1 MSSRYDQALGIKGE
15 IAALKRE
22 RVISA
27 AVDLFYERGYDNTTL
42 DAVAEQ
48 LGVTK
53 PFIYSHFGSKA
64 ELLAEICSR
73 GINSSQAAL
82 DSVLVLPDSPTEKLA
97 LICARF
103 VSAVL
108 ESQKHI
114 AIFAREAKNLNDED
128 LKRIST
134 QRRKFDRALTK
145 LLDEGVAAGEFSIG
159 DTHFAALAIQGMISW
174 AYVWYRPDGRL
185 SMTELSDQMA
195 ELVLRLVGTAPK
207 S

>member
-1 MSSRYDQALGIKGE
+1 MSTHYGEAMGIKGE

-42 DAVAEQ
+42 DSVAER

-73 GINSSQAAL
+73 GIDASQLAMDDVVAL
-82 DSVLVLPDSPTEKLA
+82 QESPTEKLIM
-97 LICARF
+97 LSRRF

-114 AIFAREAKNLNDED
+114 AIFAREAKNLKDVD
-128 LKRIST
+128 LVRISS
-134 QRRKFDRALTK
+134 RRRSFDRKLTK
-145 LLDEGVAAGEFSIG
+145 LLEEGMAAGEFSIA
-159 DTHFAALAIQGMISW
+159 DARLTALAIDGMISW
-174 AYVWYRPDGRL
+174 TYIWYREDGRL
-185 SMTELSDQMA
+185 SLPELSDQIA
-195 ELVLRLVGTAPK
+195 ALVLRLVGAK
-207 S
+207 ASV